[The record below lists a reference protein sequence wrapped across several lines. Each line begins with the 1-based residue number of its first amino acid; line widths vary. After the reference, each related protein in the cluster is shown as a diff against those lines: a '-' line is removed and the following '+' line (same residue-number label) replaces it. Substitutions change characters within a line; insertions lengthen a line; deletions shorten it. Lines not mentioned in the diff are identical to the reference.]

1 MGFKDLLRGSIASSV
16 AKNFKDLFDRA
27 DQTGLGGAWTSI
39 RGSFNISGN
48 KAVGTTNDYPI
59 SVVTA
64 SSQDVDINLRGISEG
79 AGAALWVTDSGN
91 WFAIGIHQEPVDCN
105 CVTQN
110 VFVQGNTDYAN
121 QFVPGNYAWAN
132 QFVPGNFAWA
142 NQYVQGNTGNQNVY
156 VAGNNYNVAVTNFDG
171 YYTCNAYNATVCNA
185 NNTAT
190 CRTWGGGNC
199 SAYNSTFCSYSYY
212 STANKKTVCGVYGG
226 GTCKSYNATSCNAY
240 NATNCKTWGG
250 GTCKTSTADKYTFFY
265 TASNAYTYSFYYDN
279 SYTYQYQY
287 NNEYTYQ
294 YQYNNQYTYQY
305 SFNNSYT
312 YAQTVCQ
319 TCYPQYIRVIQSIGS
334 TVSTLTSW
342 TIASLVKALR
352 IRTTGNQ
359 ITVTPFS
366 DDSGVTQ
373 IGSDLVYTATGATV
387 NPRYGIVVTPSTYS
401 QGYSID
407 SINIDKN

>member
-1 MGFKDLLRGSIASSV
+1 MGFKDLLRGSITSSV
-16 AKNFKDLFDRA
+16 AKSFKDLFDRA

-39 RGSFNISGN
+39 RSGFNVSGN
-48 KAVGTTNDYPI
+48 KAVGTTSNYPI

-64 SSQDVDINLRGISEG
+64 ASQDVDINLRGISEG

-91 WFAIGIHQEPVDCN
+91 WFAIGVNQEPVDCN

-121 QFVPGNYAWAN
+121 QFVPGNFAWAN

-142 NQYVQGNTGNQNVY
+142 NQFVQGNTGNQNVY

-171 YYTCNAYNATVCNA
+171 FYTCNA
-185 NNTAT
+185 NNTST
-190 CRTWGGGNC
+190 CKTSGTQCN
-199 SAYNSTFCSYSYY
+199 AYNPTACNAYATTFCAYSYY
-212 STANKKTVCGVYGG
+212 SNVNKKTVCGVYGG
-226 GTCKSYNATSCNAY
+226 GACRTWGGGGCKTWSNVCNAY
-240 NATNCKTWGG
+240 NTTN
-250 GTCKTSTADKYTFFY
+250 CKTSTADYWTY
-265 TASNAYTYSFYYDN
+265 WYIASNAYTYSYYYDN
-279 SYTYQYQY
+279 SYTTQYQY
-287 NNEYTYQ
+287 NNQYTYQ

-312 YAQTVCQ
+312 YSQTVCQ
-319 TCYPQYIRVIQSIGS
+319 TCYPQYIRVIQSVGS
-334 TVSTLTSW
+334 TISTLTSW

-352 IRTTGNQ
+352 VKTSGTQ
-359 ITVTPFS
+359 ITVSAFS
-366 DDSGVTQ
+366 DDSGVSQ
-373 IGSDLVYTATGATV
+373 IGSDLVYTATGATI
-387 NPRYGIVVTPSTYS
+387 NPKYGIVVTPSTYN